1 MQLRQDNSKMEKI
14 TILNEKENPF
24 FNRKEIEISIE
35 TEVTPKIKE
44 AEEFI
49 SKKVST
55 SPENVKIKKIKG
67 QFGSK
72 EFIINAN
79 VYSTKE
85 EKEKVE
91 SKSKKIKKEVAIK
104 KE

>member
-1 MQLRQDNSKMEKI
+1 MEKI

-24 FNRKEIEISIE
+24 FNRKEIVVSIE
-35 TEVTPKIKE
+35 TEITPKIKE

-55 SPENVKIKKIKG
+55 NPENIKIKRIHG

-79 VYSTKE
+79 IYSTKE
-85 EKEKVE
+85 EKEKIE
-91 SKSKKIKKEVAIK
+91 SKLKKVKKEVAVK